1 MWQRIQT
8 LYLSLAIVINLAAYL
23 VNVAQFQLEEQ
34 LHDFTLYGLIDV
46 NTSEV
51 LYSTVSLSVLNMVSI
66 LVSLVVIFMFKKR
79 QLQIKLSQLNL
90 FIQVIYVAAI
100 FFIIDSAASTFNLDT
115 EIHLDY
121 GIGIFL
127 AILPL
132 IFIYLAIRSI
142 KKDEALIRAA
152 DRIR

>member
-8 LYLSLAIVINLAAYL
+8 LYLTIAILINLVAYTI
-23 VNVAQFQLEEQ
+23 NIAYFELEDQ
-34 LHDFTLYGLIDV
+34 IHDFCLYGLIDT
-46 NTSEV
+46 NSGEM
-51 LYSTVSLSVLNMVSI
+51 LYSTTSLSIINMLSI
-66 LVSLVVIFMFKKR
+66 LVSLVVIFTFKKR

-90 FIQVIYVAAI
+90 FIQVVLVAAI
-100 FFIIDSAASTFNLDT
+100 FFMIDSAAAELNLDT
-115 EIHLDY
+115 EIHLEY
-121 GIGIFL
+121 GIGIAL

-132 IFIYLAIRSI
+132 FFIYLAIRAI

>member
-8 LYLSLAIVINLAAYL
+8 LYLSIAIIINLGAYL

-34 LHDFTLYGLIDV
+34 LHDFSLYGLIDT
-46 NTSEV
+46 NTGEV
-51 LYSTVSLSVLNMVSI
+51 LYSSVSLSVLNLFSI

-100 FFIIDSAASTFNLDT
+100 FFMVDSAAAALNLDT
-115 EIHLDY
+115 EVQLEY
-121 GIGIFL
+121 GTGILL

-132 IFIYLAIRSI
+132 IFIYLAIRAI

>member
-8 LYLSLAIVINLAAYL
+8 LYLSIAILINLGLYL

-34 LHDFTLYGLIDV
+34 LHDFTLYGLIDA
-46 NTSEV
+46 NSGEM
-51 LYSTVSLSVLNMVSI
+51 LYSTISLSVLNMFSI
-66 LVSLVVIFMFKKR
+66 LVSLIVIFMFKKR

-90 FIQVIYVAAI
+90 FLQVVLVAAI
-100 FFIIDSAASTFNLDT
+100 FFIVDTAAAANNLDT
-115 EIHLDY
+115 EIDVEY
-121 GIGIFL
+121 GAGIIL

-132 IFIYLAIRSI
+132 VFIYLAIRAI

>member
-8 LYLSLAIVINLAAYL
+8 LYLSIAILINLGAYL
-23 VNVAQFQLEEQ
+23 VTVAQFQLEEQ
-34 LHDFTLYGLIDV
+34 LHDFSLYGLIDA
-46 NTSEV
+46 NTGEV
-51 LYSTVSLSVLNMVSI
+51 LYSTVSLSVLNMFSI

-90 FIQVIYVAAI
+90 FIQVIFVAAI
-100 FFIIDSAASTFNLDT
+100 FFMVDSAAAGLNLDT
-115 EIHLDY
+115 EIHLEY
-121 GIGIFL
+121 GTGILL

-132 IFIYLAIRSI
+132 IFIYLAIRAI

>member
-8 LYLSLAIVINLAAYL
+8 LYLAIAILINLGLYL

-34 LHDFTLYGLIDV
+34 LHNFTLYGLIDAK
-46 NTSEV
+46 SGEV
-51 LYSTVSLSVLNMVSI
+51 LYSTVSLSVINMLSI

-90 FIQVIYVAAI
+90 FVQVVLVAAI
-100 FFIIDSAASTFNLDT
+100 FFFVDSAAATNNLDT
-115 EIHLDY
+115 EIHVEY
-121 GIGIFL
+121 GLGILL

-132 IFIYLAIRSI
+132 VFIYLAIRAI

>member
-8 LYLSLAIVINLAAYL
+8 LYLAIAIVINLVTFTLNIAE
-23 VNVAQFQLEEQ
+23 FQIEEQ
-34 LHDFTLYGLIDV
+34 LHEFSIYGLLDK
-46 NTSEV
+46 SGEGM
-51 LYSTVSLSVLNMVSI
+51 LYSTTTLSVINMLSV

-90 FIQVIYVAAI
+90 FVQVILVAAI
-100 FFIIDSAASTFNLDT
+100 FFMLDAAASHFQLDT
-115 EIHLDY
+115 EIYLNY
-121 GIGIFL
+121 GIGIL
-127 AILPL
+127 TSILPMV
-132 IFIYLAIRSI
+132 FIYLAIRSI

>member
-8 LYLSLAIVINLAAYL
+8 LYLAIAIVINLVTFTLNIAE
-23 VNVAQFQLEEQ
+23 FQIEEQ
-34 LHDFTLYGLIDV
+34 LHEFSIYGLLDK
-46 NTSEV
+46 SGEGM
-51 LYSTVSLSVLNMVSI
+51 LYSTTTLSVINMLSV

-90 FIQVIYVAAI
+90 FVQVILVAAI
-100 FFIIDSAASTFNLDT
+100 FFMLDAAASQFQLDT
-115 EIHLDY
+115 EIHLNY
-121 GIGIFL
+121 GIGIL
-127 AILPL
+127 TSILPMV
-132 IFIYLAIRSI
+132 FIYLAIRSI

>member
-8 LYLSLAIVINLAAYL
+8 LYLAIAIVINLVTFTLNIAE
-23 VNVAQFQLEEQ
+23 FQIEEQ
-34 LHDFTLYGLIDV
+34 LHEFSIYGLLDK
-46 NTSEV
+46 SGESL
-51 LYSTVSLSVLNMVSI
+51 LYSTTTLSVINMLSV

-90 FIQVIYVAAI
+90 FVQVILVAAI
-100 FFIIDSAASTFNLDT
+100 FFMLDAAASQFQLDT
-115 EIHLDY
+115 EIHLNY
-121 GIGIFL
+121 GIGIL
-127 AILPL
+127 TSILPMV
-132 IFIYLAIRSI
+132 FIYLAIRSI